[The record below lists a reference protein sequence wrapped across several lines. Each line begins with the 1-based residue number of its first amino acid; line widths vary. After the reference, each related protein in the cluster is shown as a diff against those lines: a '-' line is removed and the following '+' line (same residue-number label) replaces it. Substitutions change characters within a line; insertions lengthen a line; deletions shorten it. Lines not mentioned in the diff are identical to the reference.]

1 MTWQTKKKIN
11 HSAVDRL
18 GWEHWCKMLM
28 KAHFRYQ
35 WVYGSLISLRNLDV
49 CDIEANCAEINPQC
63 CGQVRNRL

>member
-1 MTWQTKKKIN
+1 
-11 HSAVDRL
+11 
-18 GWEHWCKMLM
+18 MLM

-63 CGQVRNRL
+63 CGQVRNRLEQNIL